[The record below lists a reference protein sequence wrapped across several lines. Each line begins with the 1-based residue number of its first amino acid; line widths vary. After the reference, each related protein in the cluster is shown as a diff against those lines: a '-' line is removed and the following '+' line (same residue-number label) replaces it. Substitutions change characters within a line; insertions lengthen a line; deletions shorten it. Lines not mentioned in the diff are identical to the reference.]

1 MSSKLPS
8 KVRANEDQ
16 GVPVGHQLLG
26 GDPGAAAGGAD
37 CQAGQAGGEDQR
49 HQHL

>member
-1 MSSKLPS
+1 MLYKLPS
-8 KVRANEDQ
+8 QVRANEDQ
-16 GVPVGHQLLG
+16 GVAVGDQRLG